1 MGRFVPVSEEKRLI
15 TIEDVTKIKQV
26 EEPRISPDGQWI
38 AYVLQTPNTLK
49 KGYDTNIY
57 VVATSGG
64 EPLQVTRSG
73 KDYSPVW
80 SPDSSQLAF
89 VSTRD
94 EKPQI
99 YILPMNSPGEPRA
112 LTTHANGAFAPAWS
126 PDGKTMA
133 YLSRMNSTELEDEDN
148 GKKPEAPKD
157 ELEGKHR
164 KERKSEDEKKRFD
177 PREIERIPYRQ
188 GTSFMDDRESH
199 IYLMST
205 AEELKDDAAKPR
217 RLTNANTSYS
227 PPQWSKS
234 GRHLVTTRSW
244 NPEAD
249 ENWQYS
255 NIYLIEVE
263 SGVER
268 RLKDD
273 GFSYFAAIPSY
284 DGDWLVCVRTPVGS
298 TDALTRLT
306 VVPLEGSGDFVDL
319 NMEYS
324 RPPADFN
331 WLEDGTIMATM
342 LTTGRVEVHKIDPK
356 TKTFTPVVSDE
367 QSIWVADFSQSGDVA
382 YVSCATMGHIDELFY
397 KPADDAPRQ
406 MTNANTEFLNEVQ
419 VMETH
424 DFWFKNPQGQDIQG
438 WYILPPNFEQGK
450 KYPLAL
456 NIHGGPHVMWT
467 PSHRAM
473 WHEWQVHAAAGY
485 VVFFTNPRGS
495 DGYGQEHMAAIHGN
509 WGKVT
514 MDDIMAGVD
523 ALIAEGFIDES
534 RMAITGGSF
543 GGYMTAWIIG
553 HSDRFASAVS
563 QRGVYNIAS
572 FYGTSDVPILMS
584 SEFDAEP
591 WQDYAKYW
599 QHSPLA
605 YAHNIKTPTLI
616 IHSENDFRVPI
627 SDGEQLFAWIRRATD
642 TPVKMVRFPREG
654 HELSRSG
661 EPQHR
666 IQRLTEMVNWFD
678 KYCQPEKAQQPE
690 PVTESADDDD

>member
-1 MGRFVPVSEEKRLI
+1 MPVSDEKRLI

-26 EEPRISPDGQWI
+26 EEPRISADGQWI
-38 AYVLQTPNTLK
+38 AYVLQTPNAMK

-57 VVATSGG
+57 VVSTSGG
-64 EPLQVTRSG
+64 EPIQVTRSG

-80 SPDSSQLAF
+80 SPDNSQLAF

-112 LTTHANGAFAPAWS
+112 LTSHANGAFAPAWS

-133 YLSRMNSTELEDEDN
+133 YLSRMNKAEREDEDN
-148 GKKPEAPKD
+148 GKKPEPPKD

-164 KERKSEDEKKRFD
+164 KERQSEDEKKRFD
-177 PREIERIPYRQ
+177 PRQIERIPYRQ
-188 GTSFMDDRESH
+188 GTAFMDDRESH
-199 IYLMST
+199 IYLMPT
-205 AEELKDDAAKPR
+205 AEGLKDDEAKPR
-217 RLTNANTSYS
+217 RLTNADTSYA

-234 GRHLVTTRSW
+234 GRHIVTTRSW

-273 GFSYFAAIPSY
+273 DFGYYGAIPSY
-284 DGDWLVCVRTPVGS
+284 DGDWLLCVRSPVGE

-319 NMEYS
+319 NMEFS
-324 RPPADFN
+324 RPPADYN
-331 WLEDGTIMATM
+331 WLADGTIMATM

-356 TKTFTPVVSDE
+356 TRTFTPVVSDE
-367 QSIWVADFSQSGDVA
+367 QSIWVADFSKSGDVA
-382 YVSCATMGHIDELFY
+382 YVSCATSSHIDELFF
-397 KPADDAPRQ
+397 KPTNDKPEQ
-406 MTNANTEFLNEVQ
+406 ITNANTEFLNEVQ

-509 WGKVT
+509 WGEVT

-523 ALIAEGFIDES
+523 ALIAEGFVDEK

-543 GGYMTAWIIG
+543 GGYMTTWIIG
-553 HSDRFASAVS
+553 HTDRFASAVS

-591 WQDYAKYW
+591 WEDYANYW
-599 QHSPLA
+599 KHSPLA

-627 SDGEQLFAWIRRATD
+627 ADGEQLFAWIRRATD

-661 EPQHR
+661 EPNHR

-690 PVTESADDDD
+690 PVAASAEDDD